1 MVGDDGAACQVV
13 VRLTQDRVGFI
24 EWMLYTAKL
33 NETATLIYNDFLI
46 SSLLFVLTLWLLK
59 YSI

>member
-13 VRLTQDRVGFI
+13 VMLAQDRVGFM

-33 NETATLIYNDFLI
+33 NETATFIHNDHSHFI
-46 SSLLFVLTLWLLK
+46 
-59 YSI
+59 